1 MTPARPALA
10 LVCLAIAACSGPSGD
25 DPIATGTTLLE
36 VRPAT
41 VAAPAGDRSVIYGG
55 EDDPRLTFSAGFMK
69 RVDLGRIQPVSALSW
84 APDSRSFYV
93 NDSGNAAWSE
103 LRLWRVGGR
112 QVVRESA
119 TVREAAV
126 AELARRNKCDSPAR
140 DEYSTRALGWGGE
153 GKTVYVLAGVRRV
166 VNCSPDIRQEERV
179 SLIELETG
187 QVIQSAAVDDA
198 VRQWPTL
205 SSFLRRPAP

>member
-55 EDDPRLTFSAGFMK
+55 EADPRLTFSAGFMK
-69 RVDLGRIQPVSALSW
+69 RVDLGRIRPVSTLSW

-112 QVVRESA
+112 RVAQESAAVRETA
-119 TVREAAV
+119 I
-126 AELARRNKCDSPAR
+126 AELARENTCTSPAR
-140 DEYSTRALGWGGE
+140 DEYSTRALGWGDG
-153 GKTVYVLAGVRRV
+153 GKTVYVLTGVRRV

-179 SLIELETG
+179 SVIEVETG
-187 QVIQSAAVDDA
+187 EVIQSLTVDEAA
-198 VRQWPTL
+198 RQWPAL
-205 SSFLRRPAP
+205 SAVLRRPAP

>member
-1 MTPARPALA
+1 MTPARGPLA
-10 LVCLAIAACSGPSGD
+10 LVCLALAACSGPAGD

-55 EDDPRLTFSAGFMK
+55 GDDPRLTFSAGFMK
-69 RVDLGRIQPVSALSW
+69 RVDLGRIRPVSALSW

-112 QVVRESA
+112 QVAQESA
-119 TVREAAV
+119 RVREAAV
-126 AELARRNKCDSPAR
+126 AELARRNSCSSPAP
-140 DEYSTRALGWGGE
+140 DEYSTRALGWGDG
-153 GKTVYVLAGVRRV
+153 GKTVYVLTGVRRV

-179 SLIELETG
+179 SVIEVETG
-187 QVIQSAAVDDA
+187 EVIQSATIDDA
-198 VRQWPTL
+198 VRQWPAL
-205 SSFLRRPAP
+205 AAVWR